1 MSPMALSWLIRL
13 RRLVLG
19 EPSDE
24 RTLRTAP
31 TRAVAE
37 IWINLLG
44 DHGIPARAVP
54 ALPASF
60 MGDGIQHNLIVRG
73 EDVAEAER
81 ILAALWDAA
90 RP

>member
-1 MSPMALSWLIRL
+1 MALSWLIRL

>member
-1 MSPMALSWLIRL
+1 MALPWLVRL
-13 RRLVLG
+13 RRLLLG

-24 RTLRTAP
+24 RTIRTAP

-37 IWINLLG
+37 IWISLLG

-60 MGDGIQHNLIVRG
+60 MGDGIQHKLIVRTG
-73 EDVAEAER
+73 DVAEAER
-81 ILAALWDAA
+81 ILQALWDAA

>member
-1 MSPMALSWLIRL
+1 MALPWLVRL
-13 RRLVLG
+13 RRLLLG
-19 EPSDE
+19 EPSNE
-24 RTLRTAP
+24 CTIRTAP

-60 MGDGIQHNLIVRG
+60 MGDAIQHRLIVRT
-73 EDVAEAER
+73 EDVDEAER
-81 ILAALWDAA
+81 ILQALWDAA
-90 RP
+90 RS

>member
-1 MSPMALSWLIRL
+1 MAPSWLLRL
-13 RRLVLG
+13 RRLLLG

-24 RTLRTAP
+24 RVIRTAP

-37 IWINLLG
+37 LWVNLLG

-60 MGDGIQHNLIVRG
+60 MGDGMQHRLIVHAKQA
-73 EDVAEAER
+73 DEAER
-81 ILAALWDAA
+81 ILRALWDATA
-90 RP
+90 P

>member
-1 MSPMALSWLIRL
+1 MRL
-13 RRLVLG
+13 RRRLFG

-24 RTLRTAP
+24 CVVRTAP

-37 IWINLLG
+37 LWVNLLG
-44 DHGIPARAVP
+44 EHGVPARAAP

-60 MGDGIQHNLIVRG
+60 MGDGIQHRLIVRA
-73 EDVAEAER
+73 EQADEAEQ
-81 ILAALWDAA
+81 ILRALWDAA

>member
-1 MSPMALSWLIRL
+1 MAQSWLARL
-13 RRLVLG
+13 RRLLLG

-24 RTLRTAP
+24 RTIRTAP

-44 DHGIPARAVP
+44 DHGIPARAMP

-60 MGDGIQHNLIVRG
+60 MGDGIQHNLIVRT
-73 EDVAEAER
+73 EDEEEAER
-81 ILAALWDAA
+81 ILQALWDAA

>member
-1 MSPMALSWLIRL
+1 MAPSWLLRL
-13 RRLVLG
+13 RRLLLG
-19 EPSDE
+19 APSDE
-24 RTLRTAP
+24 RTIRTAP

-44 DHGIPARAVP
+44 DHGVPARAVP

-60 MGDGIQHNLIVRG
+60 MGDGMQHKLIVRT
-73 EDVAEAER
+73 EDIEEAER
-81 ILAALWDAA
+81 ILRALWDAA